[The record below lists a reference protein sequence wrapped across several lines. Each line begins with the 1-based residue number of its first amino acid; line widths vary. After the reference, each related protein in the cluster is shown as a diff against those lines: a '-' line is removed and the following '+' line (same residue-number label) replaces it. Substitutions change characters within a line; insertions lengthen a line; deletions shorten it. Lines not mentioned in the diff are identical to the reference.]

1 MTLLCR
7 LMKCPGWQRHMGV
20 CRISR
25 IGIHSRLWLNNNEN
39 QKTQVCLTVCHR
51 STFSRLVFVKLI
63 IIINSCQ
70 IIFFLLFPFFES
82 NIKHFGTE
90 WIKLDNKVTPNTLLC
105 KLTWTERSIDFFLI
119 THYPSSVYLS
129 VCQSAFTHLT
139 LLSKTTWPNL
149 TKLSTKHSY

>member
-7 LMKCPGWQRHMGV
+7 LMKCPGWQRHIGV

-70 IIFFLLFPFFES
+70 FFFSCFFLFYES

-105 KLTWTERSIDFFLI
+105 KLTWTERSPIILRLFI
-119 THYPSSVYLS
+119 SLS
-129 VCQSAFTHLT
+129 VNPPLHISHYYLK
-139 LLSKTTWPNL
+139 LLGQI
-149 TKLSTKHSY
+149 